1 MTIPPLLRLQW
12 VISWLLEVYSGSV
25 GFSASKNT
33 SENRR
38 GDSFSDSLHI
48 SNPDR
53 HFLLDFK
60 EIHPT
65 QIYKCLRLLQCVQ
78 SFLITEG
85 KAFALHKDGTGEHC
99 YDQFTMLAKFIKS
112 VWSVIKPV
120 DQADLFANT
129 ECALTPM
136 NLFTVL
142 HRDEC
147 IGKLQWRLKG
157 RSSRLLTSCKVG
169 LGKASFCFV
178 LPASGFFSAIGTKNS
193 TLSHFWSKMLSVGTW
208 WTQERE
214 EKRMI

>member
-33 SENRR
+33 YENRR
-38 GDSFSDSLHI
+38 GDSFSDLLCV
-48 SNPDR
+48 SNPDQ

-99 YDQFTMLAKFIKS
+99 
-112 VWSVIKPV
+112 
-120 DQADLFANT
+120 
-129 ECALTPM
+129 
-136 NLFTVL
+136 
-142 HRDEC
+142 
-147 IGKLQWRLKG
+147 
-157 RSSRLLTSCKVG
+157 
-169 LGKASFCFV
+169 
-178 LPASGFFSAIGTKNS
+178 
-193 TLSHFWSKMLSVGTW
+193 
-208 WTQERE
+208 
-214 EKRMI
+214 